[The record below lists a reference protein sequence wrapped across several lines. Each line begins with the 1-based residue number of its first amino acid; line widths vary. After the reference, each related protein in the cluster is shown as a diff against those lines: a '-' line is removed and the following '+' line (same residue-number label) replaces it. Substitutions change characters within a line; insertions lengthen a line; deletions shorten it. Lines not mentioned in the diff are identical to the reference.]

1 MIGSWGFQI
10 VEPPRASSGSARIQR
25 SLAAENCAS
34 IAIENT
40 QPVRIAPPR
49 RSRSPPAGCPEPN
62 GISPQ
67 IWRRASGRHRQPRRT
82 NLHPNRLR
90 NGVSCD
96 FSHYPGSQPMQEPDQ
111 PF

>member
-1 MIGSWGFQI
+1 MIGWWGFQI
-10 VEPPRASSGSARIQR
+10 VEPPRASSGPARIQR

-40 QPVRIAPPR
+40 QPVRITPPR
-49 RSRSPPAGCPEPN
+49 RSRSPPWQPQAEL
-62 GISPQ
+62 PQ
-67 IWRRASGRHRQPRRT
+67 IRRWASGGHRQPRQT

>member
-1 MIGSWGFQI
+1 MIGWWGFQI

-49 RSRSPPAGCPEPN
+49 RSRSPPRAAGSRTASAPDTALGQRRPPPAQANQSPPE
-62 GISPQ
+62 STTE
-67 IWRRASGRHRQPRRT
+67 R
-82 NLHPNRLR
+82 
-90 NGVSCD
+90 
-96 FSHYPGSQPMQEPDQ
+96 SQL
-111 PF
+111 

>member
-1 MIGSWGFQI
+1 MIGWWGFQI
-10 VEPPRASSGSARIQR
+10 VEPPRASSGSARIRR
-25 SLAAENCAS
+25 SLSAENCAS

-40 QPVRIAPPR
+40 LPVRIAPPR
-49 RSRSPPAGCPEPN
+49 RSRSPPGAAGN
-62 GISPQ
+62 RTASAPQ
-67 IWRRASGRHRQPRRT
+67 IRRWASGGHRQPRQT

-96 FSHYPGSQPMQEPDQ
+96 FSHYPGSQPMQESDQ

>member
-1 MIGSWGFQI
+1 MIGWWGFQI

-49 RSRSPPAGCPEPN
+49 RSRSPPGQPQAER
-62 GISPQ
+62 PQ
-67 IWRRASGRHRQPRRT
+67 IRRWASGGHRQPRQT

-96 FSHYPGSQPMQEPDQ
+96 FSHYPGSQPMQESDQ

>member
-1 MIGSWGFQI
+1 MIGWWGFQI
-10 VEPPRASSGSARIQR
+10 VEPPRASSGSARIRR
-25 SLAAENCAS
+25 SLSAENRTAL
-34 IAIENT
+34 AIENT
-40 QPVRIAPPR
+40 QPVRILPPR
-49 RSRSPPAGCPEPN
+49 RSRSPPRQPQAEL
-62 GISPQ
+62 PQ
-67 IWRRASGRHRQPRRT
+67 IRRWASGGHRQPRRT

>member
-1 MIGSWGFQI
+1 MIGWWGFQI

-25 SLAAENCAS
+25 SLAAENRTS
-34 IAIENT
+34 PAIEDT

-49 RSRSPPAGCPEPN
+49 RARSPPRQPLAER
-62 GISPQ
+62 PQ
-67 IWRRASGRHRQPRRT
+67 IRRWASGGHRQPRQT
-82 NLHPNRLR
+82 NLHPNRLP